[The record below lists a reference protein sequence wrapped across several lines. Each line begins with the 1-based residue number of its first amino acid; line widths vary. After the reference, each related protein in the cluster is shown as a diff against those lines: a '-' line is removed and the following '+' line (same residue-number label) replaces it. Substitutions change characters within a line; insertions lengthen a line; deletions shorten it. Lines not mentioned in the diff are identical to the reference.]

1 MEIVCVGGGPAGLVF
16 ASLAKLRDPGRDIA
30 VLERNPRGV
39 TYGWGVVFSGELLS
53 ELHRVDPVL
62 GRGLRDISAMWQDQL
77 VHLGDARPAHLG
89 GYGYSVSRRR
99 LLDLLEQRAGELGVR
114 IEHDRPVQ
122 AQTHAQPQAQ
132 AQTQAAQTQAAQAQA
147 AQTQPGSAYALP
159 DADLVVL
166 ADGVNSPTRALLA
179 EHFRPSVATGGNTY
193 LWLGTPR
200 LFDAFTFGFERTDAG
215 WIWFHA
221 YRFDA
226 DTSTFIVECA
236 PQTWQGLGLDRMSP
250 EETVRTLEQVFAR
263 HLCGEPL
270 LHHAVPLKRSG
281 DAPVLPWNRF
291 ADVSNERWVHGTVA
305 LMGDAAHTTHFSI
318 GSGTTFA
325 VQDAIDLAERLDG
338 ASDLATAL
346 AGYDRERRAALAVE
360 QERARASQ
368 RWYESVAERAGLDPV
383 EFGWSMLNRR
393 GEGPAAAP
401 GRRRTVYLAT
411 QVPALRLARRAVS
424 GARRAVHTTRLGS
437 TRLGSTG
444 LGSSGLVQYPP
455 GRHRQPGGGCLRLG

>member
-16 ASLAKLRDPGRDIA
+16 ASLAKLRDPGRDVA

-62 GRGLRDISAMWQDQL
+62 GRGLRGISAMWQDQL

-122 AQTHAQPQAQ
+122 AQT
-132 AQTQAAQTQAAQAQA
+132 QTQAAQTQAAQ
-147 AQTQPGSAYALP
+147 TQPGSAHGLP

-193 LWLGTPR
+193 LWLGTSR
-200 LFDAFTFGFERTDAG
+200 LFDAFTFGFERTEAG

-221 YRFDA
+221 YCFDA
-226 DTSTFIVECA
+226 DASTFIVECP

-263 HLCGEPL
+263 HLGGEPL

-291 ADVSNERWVHGTVA
+291 ADVSNERWVHGTFA

-325 VQDAIDLAERLDG
+325 IQDAIDLAERLDG

-393 GEGPAAAP
+393 GEGPAP

-424 GARRAVHTTRLGS
+424 GARRAVHTARLGS
-437 TRLGSTG
+437 ARLGSTG
-444 LGSSGLVQYPP
+444 LDGTGLDGTGLDGTRLDGTGSPAEVA
-455 GRHRQPGGGCLRLG
+455 